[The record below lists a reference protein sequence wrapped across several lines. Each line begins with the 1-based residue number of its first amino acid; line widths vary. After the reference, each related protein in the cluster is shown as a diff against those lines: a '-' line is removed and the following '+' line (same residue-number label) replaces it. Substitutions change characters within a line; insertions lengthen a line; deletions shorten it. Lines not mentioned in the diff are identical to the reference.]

1 MDMYQLSN
9 SVIGLTAAFVMGG
22 CIGIERQ
29 YRQRTAGLR
38 THILVTLGAAIFVNL
53 AKSID
58 GYDGA
63 VRVIAYVVSGI
74 GFLGAGVIMRQD
86 GGIQGLNT
94 SATIW
99 CSGAVGAA
107 AGANMYTIAIL
118 ATAFVLSINIL
129 LRPIV
134 NIIDRKPINNQ
145 TEITHNINIITNIK
159 DTKKVIQHMRDVL
172 AVINI
177 QMQDFSINA
186 FGQDEVIIKA
196 VLVVTSITQEE
207 MNDILNELNNVAEVE
222 YAFCSLM

>member
-177 QMQDFSINA
+177 QIQDFSINA

>member
-1 MDMYQLSN
+1 MDMYQLTD
-9 SVIGLTAAFVMGG
+9 SVMGLTAAFILGG

-38 THILVTLGAAIFVNL
+38 THVLVTLGAAVFVNL
-53 AKSID
+53 AKSLD

-86 GGIQGLNT
+86 GGVQGLNT

-107 AGANMYTIAIL
+107 AGSNMYTISIL
-118 ATAFVLSINIL
+118 ATLFILSINIF

-145 TEITHNINIITNIK
+145 TEITHNLNIITNIG
-159 DTKKVIQHMRDVL
+159 DTKKVIQHMRGIL
-172 AVINI
+172 ASVNI
-177 QMQDFSINA
+177 QMQDFSINS
-186 FGQDEVIIKA
+186 FGHEEVIIKA

-207 MNDILNELNNVAEVE
+207 MNDILNELNSISEVE

>member
-1 MDMYQLSN
+1 MDMYQLTD
-9 SVIGLTAAFVMGG
+9 SVMGLTAAFILGI
-22 CIGIERQ
+22 CIGVERQ

-38 THILVTLGAAIFVNL
+38 THVLVTLGAAVFVNL
-53 AKSID
+53 AKSLD
-58 GYDGA
+58 GQDGA

-86 GGIQGLNT
+86 GGVQGLN
-94 SATIW
+94 SSVTIW

-107 AGANMYTIAIL
+107 AGSNMYIISIL
-118 ATAFVLSINIL
+118 ATLFILSINIF

-145 TEITHNINIITNIK
+145 TEITHNINIITNIR
-159 DTKKVIQHMRDVL
+159 DAKKVIQHMREVL
-172 AVINI
+172 ATVNI

-186 FGQDEVIIKA
+186 FGHEEVVIKA

-207 MNDILNELNNVAEVE
+207 MNGILNELNSVSEVE
-222 YAFCSLM
+222 YAFCSLI

>member
-9 SVIGLTAAFVMGG
+9 SVIGLTVAFALGG

-107 AGANMYTIAIL
+107 AGANMYTISIL
-118 ATAFVLSINIL
+118 ATVFILSINIL

-134 NIIDRKPINNQ
+134 NIIDRKPIDNQ

-172 AVINI
+172 AIVNI
-177 QMQDFSINA
+177 QMQDFSINS
-186 FGQDEVIIKA
+186 FGHDEVIIKA

-207 MNDILNELNNVAEVE
+207 MNDILNKLNNVSEVE

>member
-9 SVIGLTAAFVMGG
+9 SVIGLTVAFLLGG

-107 AGANMYTIAIL
+107 AGANMYTISIL
-118 ATAFVLSINIL
+118 ATVFVLSINIL

-159 DTKKVIQHMRDVL
+159 DTKKVIQHMRNVL
-172 AVINI
+172 ETINI
-177 QMQDFSINA
+177 QMQDFSINS
-186 FGQDEVIIKA
+186 FGHDEVIIKA

-207 MNDILNELNNVAEVE
+207 MNGILNDLNKVSEVE

>member
-1 MDMYQLSN
+1 MDIYQFYHSAM
-9 SVIGLTAAFVMGG
+9 GLTTAFILGG

-38 THILVTLGAAIFVNL
+38 THVLVTLGAAVFVNL

-63 VRVIAYVVSGI
+63 VKVIAYVVSGI

-86 GGIQGLNT
+86 GGVQGLNT

-107 AGANMYTIAIL
+107 AGANMYTISIL
-118 ATAFVLSINIL
+118 ATLFILSINIL

-145 TEITHNINIITNIK
+145 TEITHNINIITDIK
-159 DTKKVIQHMRDVL
+159 NTKKVIQNMRDIL
-172 AVINI
+172 AVVNI
-177 QMQDFSINA
+177 QMQDFSITS
-186 FGQDEVIIKA
+186 FGNEEVIIKA

-207 MNDILNELNNVAEVE
+207 MNDILNELNSITEVE

>member
-9 SVIGLTAAFVMGG
+9 SVLGLTVAFALGG
-22 CIGIERQ
+22 LIGIERQ

-38 THILVTLGAAIFVNL
+38 THILVTLGAAVFVNL
-53 AKSID
+53 AQSID

-118 ATAFVLSINIL
+118 ATVFVLSINIL

-159 DTKKVIQHMRDVL
+159 DTKKVIQHMRNVL
-172 AVINI
+172 AVVNI
-177 QMQDFSINA
+177 QMQDFSINS
-186 FGQDEVIIKA
+186 FGHDEVIIKA
-196 VLVVTSITQEE
+196 VLVVTSISQEE
-207 MNDILNELNNVAEVE
+207 MNDILNTLNNVSEVE